1 MAPLATVGE
10 RFLARLVDSAVLVAL
25 DFLMSVA
32 LLGGELSRPADVPR
46 DRQVLVGVLTFVLY
60 FAYEGAMTAAR
71 GQTLGKALLRIRAA
85 RLSDG
90 GVPGPAGWAR
100 AAVYALPGV
109 LTAILVGP
117 LFWLLNSL
125 WCLWDRPY
133 GQCLHDKAAGTVV
146 VSAR

>member
-32 LLGGELSRPADVPR
+32 LLGGDLSRPGDVPR

-71 GQTLGKALLRIRAA
+71 GQTLGKRCCGYGPRGSATAACPARRAGHA
-85 RLSDG
+85 PRCTRCQGCSRRSWSG
-90 GVPGPAGWAR
+90 RSSG
-100 AAVYALPGV
+100 
-109 LTAILVGP
+109 
-117 LFWLLNSL
+117 
-125 WCLWDRPY
+125 C
-133 GQCLHDKAAGTVV
+133 
-146 VSAR
+146 

>member
-32 LLGGELSRPADVPR
+32 LLGGDLSRPGDVPR

-90 GVPGPAGWAR
+90 GVPGSRRSWSGR
-100 AAVYALPGV
+100 SSG
-109 LTAILVGP
+109 
-117 LFWLLNSL
+117 
-125 WCLWDRPY
+125 C
-133 GQCLHDKAAGTVV
+133 
-146 VSAR
+146 